1 MKVVRIGC
9 KTDIMKNL
17 IYLIYDNLLILSYLF
32 FINEKKEYQNI
43 LNNII
48 DYLKYNNE
56 INYFLY

>member
-9 KTDIMKNL
+9 KIDIMKNL

>member
-1 MKVVRIGC
+1 MKVVKIGC
-9 KTDIMKNL
+9 KIDIMKNL

-48 DYLKYNNE
+48 EYLKYNNE